1 MATKRPINKRCCT
14 VLPGKLTDED
24 VYKMMMLHKYQRKS
38 CAQLAREF
46 GITQG
51 DAYNL
56 IAKRQIGGC
65 CG

>member
-1 MATKRPINKRCCT
+1 MNTRQPVNKRRKT
-14 VLPGKLTDED
+14 ALPGNLTDED

-38 CAQLAREF
+38 CAQLAKQF

-51 DAYNL
+51 EAYNL
-56 IAKRQIGGC
+56 MAKRQIGGC